1 MTEVHDATSTETN
14 VEEILM
20 SGIPSSNIRQHN
32 EEALTAL
39 FLKHLDKLQKQ
50 TDKDETIQKE
60 VNQFETS
67 QIEMKSAKLLNLI
80 QA

>member
-14 VEEILM
+14 IEEILM
-20 SGIPSSNIRQHN
+20 NGISSANIRQHN

-39 FLKHLDKLQKQ
+39 FLKHLDKLQNK
-50 TDKDETIQKE
+50 TAKDETIQKE
-60 VNQFETS
+60 VSQFETS
-67 QIEMKSAKLLNLI
+67 QLEAKNAKLLKLI